1 MQITAHL
8 DVNVVAVETDDR
20 VAVMLDLAAP
30 VVAVPHERASAT
42 LQVVLDRSGSM
53 DGARLH
59 GAVEALC
66 ALVARLDSRD
76 NFGVV
81 VFDHVAEV
89 VVPAGPLTDKPAA
102 ISALRGVVARG
113 ATDLSAGYLRG
124 LQEAKRVA
132 EGRGGT
138 VLLIS
143 DGHANQG
150 VTEAVRL
157 EGLARSAAGERIVT
171 STLGYGVGYDETLL
185 VGLARGGSGNH
196 HFAADPDGAGALIAG
211 EATELLS
218 KSVQA
223 ASVMIDLDPTVTML
237 QLFNDLP
244 VTELAAG
251 RLMVEVGDFY
261 SGEQRRLV
269 LQLGVPAMAALGLAT
284 IATISVRF
292 VELPA
297 LRSTSCPSRSR
308 STSSRGT
315 RPLGGSRMHPCGPSC
330 CSRRHNWRSGKH
342 RRRSSVATASPPSSP
357 SREPTTCWSTRW
369 SARRQ
374 ARRPTWAGSGATS
387 PRCGSDRP
395 GTTLP
400 SCRSCLARRTTVT
413 TANEGAASRD
423 VIGTVRSGHRGDAP
437 HLWTTV
443 CTNRVLMWTA
453 SLAL

>member
-1 MQITAHL
+1 MQITTHL

-30 VVAVPHERASAT
+30 VVAVQHERAPAT

-66 ALVARLDSRD
+66 ALVARLDARD

-124 LQEAKRVA
+124 LQEVKRVA

-150 VTEAVRL
+150 VTEAARL

-223 ASVMIDLDPTVTML
+223 ASLMIDLDPTVTML

-244 VTELAAG
+244 VTELAPG

-269 LQLGVPAMAALGLAT
+269 LQLGVPAMAVLGLAT
-284 IATISVRF
+284 VATISVRF

-297 LRSTSCPSRSR
+297 LREHVVSVPVQVNVVPGDEAAGRVADASVRTELLFQEAQLAKREASEALE
-308 STSSRGT
+308 RGD
-315 RPLGGSRMHPCGPSC
+315 
-330 CSRRHNWRSGKH
+330 
-342 RRRSSVATASPPSSP
+342 RRSAIVAFQRADDLLVDALECAPSGQTADLDRERSDLAEMRERSAWDDAAFMSKL
-357 SREPTTCWSTRW
+357 SRASYHTHNRKRGRREP
-369 SARRQ
+369 
-374 ARRPTWAGSGATS
+374 
-387 PRCGSDRP
+387 
-395 GTTLP
+395 
-400 SCRSCLARRTTVT
+400 
-413 TANEGAASRD
+413 
-423 VIGTVRSGHRGDAP
+423 
-437 HLWTTV
+437 
-443 CTNRVLMWTA
+443 
-453 SLAL
+453 